1 MVPSVCTCVN
11 TCAHARA
18 LGKKRQLAVVL
29 KAPCPDSGT
38 LMFHLL
44 SWPSD
49 FLQLVSE
56 LPVSPHGEPP
66 EVGEGLQAR

>member
-1 MVPSVCTCVN
+1 M
-11 TCAHARA
+11 
-18 LGKKRQLAVVL
+18 VL
-29 KAPCPDSGT
+29 KAPCCPDSGT
-38 LMFHLL
+38 LLFHLL

-49 FLQLVSE
+49 FLQLISE